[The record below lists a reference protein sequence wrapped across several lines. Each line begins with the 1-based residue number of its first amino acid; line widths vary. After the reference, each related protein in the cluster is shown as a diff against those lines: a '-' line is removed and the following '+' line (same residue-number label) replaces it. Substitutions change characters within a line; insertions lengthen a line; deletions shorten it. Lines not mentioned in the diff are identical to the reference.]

1 MTKRETGGRYN
12 LVKEVVKN
20 IRRAMSSMGKAK
32 FIILKNLRLWQSC
45 TARYGINVYTMAY
58 PHEIWLAILNSIAQ
72 ELILRDLVFLVQGV
86 DRMSQDDYR
95 VLTED
100 VVDQEDSS
108 KISFHVPNSALSIDG
123 KSQDE
128 LLVANFDAKIK

>member
-1 MTKRETGGRYN
+1 
-12 LVKEVVKN
+12 
-20 IRRAMSSMGKAK
+20 
-32 FIILKNLRLWQSC
+32 
-45 TARYGINVYTMAY
+45 MAY

-72 ELILRDLVFLVQGV
+72 ELVLRDLVFLVQGV

-108 KISFHVPNSALSIDG
+108 KISFHVSNSALSVDG